1 MICNEKHFTFDMRNT
16 DNQPGAELG
25 ECKSTG
31 QTLYRKQKS
40 LSLRYNKRLNLVK
53 MDCLE
58 YIPQIEDTFEKVRAL
73 SFEEKKESV
82 FDEPKMN
89 RLLDRI
95 LEFKKT
101 FTDKTNKINNLVEK
115 IEEITWFNILDDDT
129 LMLIND
135 LISSIRDLHSSL
147 LRQYIS
153 LNYIRAKGIAKEET
167 KKFKATIDDLKDVAA
182 DLESRFF
189 FLPNI
194 ADFQE
199 TTKELSLL

>member
-1 MICNEKHFTFDMRNT
+1 
-16 DNQPGAELG
+16 
-25 ECKSTG
+25 
-31 QTLYRKQKS
+31 
-40 LSLRYNKRLNLVK
+40 

-58 YIPQIEDTFEKVRAL
+58 YKSRIAETFEKVRVL
-73 SFEEKKESV
+73 SFNEKKESV
-82 FDEPKMN
+82 FDETQIN
-89 RLLDRI
+89 NLLDKI
-95 LEFKKT
+95 LDFKKK
-101 FTDKTNKINNLVEK
+101 FTDKTNRINSLVDK
-115 IEEITWFNILDDDT
+115 IEEITWFNEIDNEN
-129 LMLIND
+129 LMSIND

-153 LNYIRAKGIAKEET
+153 LGFLRSKGIAKDEI
-167 KKFKATIDDLKDVAA
+167 KRFKASIDDLKDVAA

>member
-1 MICNEKHFTFDMRNT
+1 
-16 DNQPGAELG
+16 
-25 ECKSTG
+25 
-31 QTLYRKQKS
+31 
-40 LSLRYNKRLNLVK
+40 

-58 YIPQIEDTFEKVRAL
+58 YKSRISETFEKVRVL
-73 SFEEKKESV
+73 SFNEKKESV
-82 FDEPKMN
+82 FDETQIN
-89 RLLDRI
+89 NLLDKI
-95 LEFKKT
+95 LDFKKK
-101 FTDKTNKINNLVEK
+101 FTDKTNRINSLVDK
-115 IEEITWFNILDDDT
+115 IEEITWFNEIDNEN
-129 LMLIND
+129 LMSIND

-153 LNYIRAKGIAKEET
+153 LGFLRSKGIAKDEI
-167 KKFKATIDDLKDVAA
+167 KRFKASTDDLKDVAA

>member
-1 MICNEKHFTFDMRNT
+1 
-16 DNQPGAELG
+16 
-25 ECKSTG
+25 
-31 QTLYRKQKS
+31 
-40 LSLRYNKRLNLVK
+40 

-58 YIPQIEDTFEKVRAL
+58 YKSRIAETFEKVRVL
-73 SFEEKKESV
+73 SFNEKKESV
-82 FDEPKMN
+82 FDETQIN
-89 RLLDRI
+89 NLLDKI
-95 LEFKKT
+95 LDFKKK
-101 FTDKTNKINNLVEK
+101 FTDKTNRINSLVDK
-115 IEEITWFNILDDDT
+115 IEEITWFNEIDNEN
-129 LMLIND
+129 LMSIND

-153 LNYIRAKGIAKEET
+153 LGFLRSKGIAKDEI
-167 KKFKATIDDLKDVAA
+167 KRFKASTDDLKDVAA

>member
-1 MICNEKHFTFDMRNT
+1 
-16 DNQPGAELG
+16 
-25 ECKSTG
+25 
-31 QTLYRKQKS
+31 
-40 LSLRYNKRLNLVK
+40 

-58 YIPQIEDTFEKVRAL
+58 YKSRIAETFEKVRVL
-73 SFEEKKESV
+73 SFNEKKESV
-82 FDEPKMN
+82 FDETQIN
-89 RLLDRI
+89 NLLDKI
-95 LEFKKT
+95 LDFKKK
-101 FTDKTNKINNLVEK
+101 FTDKTNRINSLVVK
-115 IEEITWFNILDDDT
+115 IEEITWFNEIDNEN
-129 LMLIND
+129 LMSIND

-153 LNYIRAKGIAKEET
+153 LGFLRSKGIAKDEI
-167 KKFKATIDDLKDVAA
+167 KRFKASIDDLKDVAA

>member
-1 MICNEKHFTFDMRNT
+1 
-16 DNQPGAELG
+16 
-25 ECKSTG
+25 
-31 QTLYRKQKS
+31 
-40 LSLRYNKRLNLVK
+40 

-58 YIPQIEDTFEKVRAL
+58 YKSRISETFEKVRIL
-73 SFEEKKESV
+73 SFNEKKESV
-82 FDEPKMN
+82 FDETQIN
-89 RLLDRI
+89 NLLDKI
-95 LEFKKT
+95 LDFKKK
-101 FTDKTNKINNLVEK
+101 FTDKTNRINSLVDK
-115 IEEITWFNILDDDT
+115 IEEITWFNEIDNEN
-129 LMLIND
+129 LMSIND

-153 LNYIRAKGIAKEET
+153 LGFLRSKGIAKDEI
-167 KKFKATIDDLKDVAA
+167 KRFKASKDDLKDVAA